1 MVAMSTEPPDDPAG
15 ASPAPPPFNALDP
28 NEVYQRLVKLGED
41 WADAEAAAD
50 LLEET
55 RKSVLARL
63 TLERMT
69 GDTRTRVTAEQ
80 SALTTL
86 EYRSHLEAMVTARQ
100 KATRLRVRYDAA
112 RTWSDLLR
120 TMQATRR
127 VEMQLSGLS

>member
-1 MVAMSTEPPDDPAG
+1 MSTEPPEDAG
-15 ASPAPPPFNALDP
+15 APAPAQPPFGALDP
-28 NEVYQRLVKLGED
+28 NEVYQRLVRLGED

-63 TLERMT
+63 TLERM
-69 GDTRTRVTAEQ
+69 GNDGRARVNAEQ
-80 SALTTL
+80 AALTTL
-86 EYRSHLEAMVTARQ
+86 EYRAHLEAMVTARQ